1 MLAPEAPNE
10 SCSTAS
16 ISGSASDQTPDG
28 SEIYET
34 FQREFEAME
43 FIRFVSPTNLFY
55 SDSNSS
61 HTKLPVPAPH
71 FIVRLSSS
79 LGPTACLAMNL
90 VQGVTGAFIFGR
102 QHDKGNPDIQQP
114 AVLSTGFSRLW
125 QRSRLHLQAHVGGY
139 LRNSPHS
146 EHECFKV
153 DNSGNRS
160 AVDGFGVGPDPIYRT
175 PPDCYTKMI
184 AKRVRRLSTI
194 NNRECTTSAHK
205 ILHIIKENMSSCCCD
220 ERCFYLT
227 NVDLGARNA
236 IFNTRGFLQA
246 IIDVDTLRFV
256 PIEYAVQVPAGLG
269 LDFFPDSASS
279 VWRADD
285 KSRSL
290 HMREYG
296 AFLFAAG
303 ARCGQFNLGHYFLT
317 HLAKDTAALI
327 QGFEVVDGE
336 DATYNDE
343 WLSSESVLRFM
354 GPKPVTDSSS
364 SPELAAWTA
373 NLFTEQSPLALRD
386 TTFDAKFSIKI
397 KFLWH
402 PVLSYYWF
410 HKSKNTIYASNG

>member
-1 MLAPEAPNE
+1 MSRALLPASLALHLTKLPTGARFTKPSNE
-10 SCSTAS
+10 NLKPWSSFGLCLLLP
-16 ISGSASDQTPDG
+16 I
-28 SEIYET
+28 
-34 FQREFEAME
+34 
-43 FIRFVSPTNLFY
+43 NLFY

-79 LGPTACLAMNL
+79 LGPTACLAMDL
-90 VQGVTGAFIFGR
+90 VQGVTGAFIFDR
-102 QHDKGNPDIQQP
+102 QHDKGNPDIQRTARSSQHR
-114 AVLSTGFSRLW
+114 VLQAMAEIRITLAQF
-125 QRSRLHLQAHVGGY
+125 QAHVGGY

-146 EHECFKV
+146 ELECLKV
-153 DNSGNRS
+153 ENSGNRS
-160 AVDGFGVGPDPIYRT
+160 AVDSFGVGPDPIYL
-175 PPDCYTKMI
+175 DCYTKMI

-205 ILHIIKENMSSCCCD
+205 ILHITKENMSSCCCG

-269 LDFFPDSASS
+269 LEFFPDSASS

-296 AFLFAAG
+296 AF
-303 ARCGQFNLGHYFLT
+303 
-317 HLAKDTAALI
+317 
-327 QGFEVVDGE
+327 
-336 DATYNDE
+336 
-343 WLSSESVLRFM
+343 
-354 GPKPVTDSSS
+354 
-364 SPELAAWTA
+364 
-373 NLFTEQSPLALRD
+373 
-386 TTFDAKFSIKI
+386 
-397 KFLWH
+397 
-402 PVLSYYWF
+402 
-410 HKSKNTIYASNG
+410 